1 LKEGGATMDERITWL
16 FRTVSGRKPAAKE
29 LSVLLRLVEE
39 QRELISNDASAAEK
53 VLKVGESKSDPALD
67 KTELATATVL
77 ANALLNHDEFVMRR

>member
-1 LKEGGATMDERITWL
+1 M
-16 FRTVSGRKPAAKE
+16 
-29 LSVLLRLVEE
+29 VEE
-39 QRELISNDASAAEK
+39 QRELFASDASAAEK